1 MRKHHPEQ
9 EEQSVETLRGHFKL
23 IEEQVNNT
31 LTLLF
36 KLPEIARQLK
46 PTDLPS
52 WIPKVP
58 SLVCIVLYCIVLY
71 CIVLYCIVFGL
82 KPFSCTLQYL
92 TLVLAYL
99 SEMLLG
105 ATVLLSK

>member
-52 WIPKVP
+52 WMPKVP
-58 SLVCIVLYCIVLY
+58 SLVCIVLY

-105 ATVLLSK
+105 ATVLLFK